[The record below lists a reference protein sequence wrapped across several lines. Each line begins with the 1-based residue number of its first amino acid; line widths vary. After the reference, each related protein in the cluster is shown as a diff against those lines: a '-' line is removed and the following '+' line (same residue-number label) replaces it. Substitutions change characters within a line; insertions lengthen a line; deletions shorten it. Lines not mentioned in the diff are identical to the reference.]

1 MPSDARD
8 FVLANTVPAASPL
21 VPEIKLHLATEVTPL
36 WQATEAALERHQLPP
51 PYWAFAWAG
60 GQALARHLLDHPELV
75 AGRRVL
81 DFGAGC
87 GIVAIAAAKAGAR
100 VAAAEID
107 SFAVAAL
114 SLNSAANGVDLAI
127 ETGDVLAQDGGG
139 WDVILAGDMCY
150 ERPLA
155 ERLLVWLEVRA
166 RGVRWC
172 CSAIPAAPICRK
184 AASRRSPA
192 TSCRRRS
199 ISRTVSRA
207 RPRCGALRRRGKAGM
222 PPVPTHMMG

>member
-8 FVLANTVPAASPL
+8 FVLANTVLAASPL
-21 VPEIKLHLATEVTPL
+21 VPEIKLHLAAEVTPL

-87 GIVAIAAAKAGAR
+87 GIVA
-100 VAAAEID
+100 AAEID

-114 SLNSAANGVDLAI
+114 SLNAAANGVDLAI

-166 RGVRWC
+166 RG
-172 CSAIPAAPICRK
+172 
-184 AASRRSPA
+184 
-192 TSCRRRS
+192 
-199 ISRTVSRA
+199 
-207 RPRCGALRRRGKAGM
+207 GALVLLGDPGRAYLPKSGIAALARYV
-222 PPVPTHMMG
+222 VPTPLDLEDRVARETTVWRLTATR